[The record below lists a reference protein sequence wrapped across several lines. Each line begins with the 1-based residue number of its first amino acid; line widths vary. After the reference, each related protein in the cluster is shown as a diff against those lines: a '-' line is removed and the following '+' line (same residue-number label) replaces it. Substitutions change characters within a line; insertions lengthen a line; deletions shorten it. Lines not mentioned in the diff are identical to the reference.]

1 MPWLVIRYRIKRFSL
16 LGNENLYL
24 QQLEMHGWR
33 YYILALFISIFPIT
47 TAHGCRQRWISWSEH
62 NRLPAAVLPATF
74 TVRKWFFLHKKLHLR
89 LPGQE
94 ETFRPNTKNL
104 SWSSLELSFES
115 MEEIS
120 FFSMTSTWIAGE
132 IWALS
137 LYSCFFQYQNGWC
150 CIKVYRRP

>member
-74 TVRKWFFLHKKLHLR
+74 TVRKWFFLHQKLHLR

-120 FFSMTSTWIAGE
+120 FFFHDLYMDCWRN
-132 IWALS
+132 LS
-137 LYSCFFQYQNGWC
+137 SEPLFMFFSVSEWVVLH
-150 CIKVYRRP
+150 KSLP